1 MTTAVNAPRIT
12 PLSRIF
18 PRIFPVNGAVKL
30 IAALA
35 IVAIGA
41 FTAVLTR
48 PQPSAPEA
56 RFATLGGEQLTTSAM
71 RGKVLAVNFWATW
84 CPDCVKE
91 MPQMTETYRKYSA
104 RGYEMI
110 AVAVQDHPNRVAD
123 FTQKRAL
130 PFKVAIDADGDISRR
145 FGDVRITPTT
155 FLIDKK
161 GKVIKRFVGEPDWKE
176 FDRLVEQALAQQ
188 S

>member
-1 MTTAVNAPRIT
+1 MNSAT
-12 PLSRIF
+12 
-18 PRIFPVNGAVKL
+18 KL

-41 FTAVLTR
+41 FAALLVR

-56 RFATLGGEQLTTSAM
+56 RFATLGGENLTTSGM

-84 CPDCVKE
+84 CPDCIKE
-91 MPQMTETYRKYSA
+91 MPRMIDTYRKYSP
-104 RGYEMI
+104 RGYEMV

-123 FTQKRAL
+123 FTRKRAL
-130 PFKVAIDADGDISRR
+130 PFKVAIDDTGEISRR

-155 FLIDKK
+155 FLIDRK
-161 GKVIKRFVGEPDWKE
+161 GNVIKRFVGEPQWQE
-176 FDRLVEQALAQQ
+176 FDRLVEKALAQPG
-188 S
+188 